1 MNYFHSKAHCLAR
14 TPSKSQSGARPQG
27 LTLHMGVRLQNRRLQ
42 LGLTASAVAAH
53 VGVSADTYEQYEQG
67 EAQLPATM
75 LAEIAELFKVPLFY
89 FFQDLPLESPTTEH
103 EEPTAVLTVATPADR
118 ASALVA
124 DFQKLEWQAQQYLLM
139 LAQALVR
146 ERKVE

>member
-1 MNYFHSKAHCLAR
+1 
-14 TPSKSQSGARPQG
+14 
-27 LTLHMGVRLQNRRLQ
+27 MGVRLQNRRLQ
-42 LGLTASAVAAH
+42 LGLSASAVAAH
-53 VGVSADTYEQYEQG
+53 VGVSADTYDGYESG

-89 FFQDLPLESPTTEH
+89 FFQDLSLESPETEF

-118 ASALVA
+118 ISALVA